1 MEQND
6 KKVFELRIEG
16 NQILLV
22 GVSGQTLAKVLAF
35 RADTQDHP
43 GLLPPQRAI
52 QFESLLQ
59 SGIDNEEAMFL
70 MCHVMTA
77 LEPNYPDNA
86 YETTYSV
93 ASGSK
98 DRMHLPRVD
107 PLTLDALALAATAE
121 EEGIVINGLPVIDR
135 ERMTNVA
142 AGAKIFALT
151 RQDTY
156 NVVLKGTT
164 RDTVGME
171 LRVSYSIKGDL
182 IYLDRVV
189 DPQQKRAIGEYAIGL
204 ALVVINKL
212 AQRPGQAPLTVVSG
226 SGFFGEGLAAL
237 LTIRQE
243 DGTVRLRPEVLSMA
257 QQSIDDGGFTIVDA
271 EEETERPERRES
283 ESAE

>member
-52 QFESLLQ
+52 QFESLLL
-59 SGIDNEEAMFL
+59 SGIDYEEAMFL
-70 MCHVMTA
+70 MSHVMTA
-77 LEPNYPDNA
+77 LEPNYPDNP

-93 ASGSK
+93 VSGGK
-98 DRMHLPRVD
+98 DRVHLPRVD
-107 PLTLDALALAATAE
+107 PLTLDALALAALAE

-135 ERMTNVA
+135 ERMTNVQ
-142 AGAKIFALT
+142 AGAKVFALT
-151 RQDTY
+151 HE
-156 NVVLKGTT
+156 NAHSVVLKGTT

-171 LRVSYSIKGDL
+171 LRVSYSIKGDR
-182 IYLDRVV
+182 IHLDRVV
-189 DPQQKRAIGEYAIGL
+189 DPQQKRATGEYGISL
-204 ALVVINKL
+204 ALVVISKL
-212 AQRPGQAPLTVVSG
+212 AQRPGHAPLTVVSG
-226 SGFFGEGLAAL
+226 SGFFGSGLAPL
-237 LTIRQE
+237 LTVQQE
-243 DGTVRLRPEVLSMA
+243 DGTVRLRPELLSMA
-257 QQSIDDGGFTIVDA
+257 QQCIDEAGFTIVDA
-271 EEETERPERRES
+271 EVESERPERRES